1 MTPRVAQGLELQTE
15 VLVRRTDACIAD
27 QVSHLLPSSCSQ
39 VLSSC
44 RARQVLLR
52 GCLMR
57 GQTASRKCPSAPRR
71 TGAGEGV
78 IKGSD
83 TVGELLGGILQRH
96 SPTFVHRHVPGSL
109 YFQRPCPKRNLLH
122 FWIRQQYRIVC

>member
-78 IKGSD
+78 IKGSFD
-83 TVGELLGGILQRH
+83 ARRPRCLLTFCLQQTVTDSTIFL
-96 SPTFVHRHVPGSL
+96 
-109 YFQRPCPKRNLLH
+109 
-122 FWIRQQYRIVC
+122 

>member
-78 IKGSD
+78 IKGSSLNLSQFVRSEEH
-83 TVGELLGGILQRH
+83 TSELQ
-96 SPTFVHRHVPGSL
+96 SPYDL
-109 YFQRPCPKRNLLH
+109 
-122 FWIRQQYRIVC
+122 VC